1 MVILFFLSKSK
12 YYYLS
17 MIAVLF
23 PTFTLLAIFQN
34 IDRENNEIKRIMLN
48 GIILSPSLLIFMF
61 FMYILLDYMSLSL
74 ACISALLISFI
85 YTFIIL
91 KFYINH

>member
-1 MVILFFLSKSK
+1 
-12 YYYLS
+12 